1 MKQRYK
7 NHMLNLLRVSF
18 YTWLISLLTFVP
30 VTSAQNAEEPLELP
44 LELTSFTHHIGISV
58 KDVLES
64 AEFYSRVFG
73 GENVFGEKEPAL
85 RYFISFQSGD
95 PSVDAGDVAIG
106 KVGTA
111 GSVGRTEPLIDHIA
125 VAAVPHYGSAWRSA
139 LSDIGVNALP
149 QAGIIFDND
158 NIPVQV
164 AGALDESM
172 AAGEI
177 TDMPSLFSGDP
188 LVQSIG
194 FDHIMLRVS
203 DLDASAEFYKQVFG
217 IDTESRTEDTLWYS
231 DGTTRMGMRLTK
243 GGEAPG
249 VETYGVK
256 IKRFNR
262 DSLSAALTAI
272 GATVHPAQPG
282 DSDQLLRISDI
293 DGINLV
299 LTAE

>member
-1 MKQRYK
+1 MKQ
-7 NHMLNLLRVSF
+7 LNTIHLPGLLRASF
-18 YTWLISLLTFVP
+18 YAGILSLLTFVS
-30 VTSAQNAEEPLELP
+30 VASAQSAEDTLELP

-58 KDVLES
+58 NDVLAS

-73 GENVFGEKEPAL
+73 GENVFGEQEPAL
-85 RYFISFQSGD
+85 RYFISFKSGD
-95 PSVDAGDVAIG
+95 PAVDAGDVAIG
-106 KVGTA
+106 KIGTA
-111 GSVGRTEPLIDHIA
+111 GSVGMTVPLIDHIA
-125 VAAVPHYGSAWRSA
+125 VAGVPHYGSAWRKA
-139 LSDIGVNALP
+139 LAEIGVNALA
-149 QAGIIFDND
+149 QAGIMFDID

-177 TDMPSLFSGDP
+177 TAMPSLYSGEP
-188 LVQSIG
+188 LVKSIG

-203 DLDASAEFYKQVFG
+203 DLDASAAFYNQVFG
-217 IDTESRTEDTLWYS
+217 IDTESRTDDTLWYS

-243 GGEAPG
+243 DGEAPG

-256 IKRFNR
+256 IERFNR
-262 DSLSAALTAI
+262 DSLSSALTAI
-272 GATVHPAQPG
+272 GATVHPAQAG

-299 LTAE
+299 LTAD